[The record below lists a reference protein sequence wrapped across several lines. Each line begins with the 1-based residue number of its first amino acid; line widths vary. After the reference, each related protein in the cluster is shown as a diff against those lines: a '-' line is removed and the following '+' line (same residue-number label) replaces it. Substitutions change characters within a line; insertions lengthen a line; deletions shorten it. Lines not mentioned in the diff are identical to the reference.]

1 MDHILDLDVMSEKN
15 RKDDLVATVTK
26 AVLFFNSKVRT

>member
-26 AVLFFNSKVRT
+26 AVLFLITR